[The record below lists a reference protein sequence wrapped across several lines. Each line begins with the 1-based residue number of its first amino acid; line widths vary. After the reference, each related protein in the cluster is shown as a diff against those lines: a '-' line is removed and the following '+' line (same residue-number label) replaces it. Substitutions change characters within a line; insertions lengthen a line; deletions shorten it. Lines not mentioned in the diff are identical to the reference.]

1 MMKSALPNRKP
12 TVERRKANRQ
22 CRVPASET
30 PAILEAAPVPP
41 ESQEAMEPVGYDFG
55 LKRRSFVQI
64 LGAGLLLAVSAGPA
78 LAQRARGR
86 GGPRVRNIA
95 ARVHL
100 GKDGTITVMTGKV
113 EAGQGARAELT
124 EAAAEELRVPVDHVR
139 LVMADT
145 SLVPDDGLTAG
156 SGSTPRTVPA
166 VRQGAAAARELLV
179 EFAAKRWGVDHTSIE
194 VRDGKAIH
202 PTVKQ
207 PLAYADLAADD
218 EAAKGLQ
225 EAIPADVRLTPVK
238 DWQVLG
244 KPTTRPNARDIV
256 TGDHQYPSDISRAG
270 MLYGKVLRAPAYGAK
285 LTSIDLAPAQS
296 MKDVVV
302 VRDEEFVGVAAPT
315 TFEAAAALEA
325 VEKTAKWELAPHP
338 SSKGLFEY
346 LKQHVRGGLPPNPFA
361 EELTRAKQALH
372 QTYQVAYVQHSPLE
386 PRAAVAEWQEGK
398 LTVWTGTQ
406 NPFGCRGELARAFHL
421 DEEGVRVVVPDFG
434 SGFGGKHTGEA
445 GIEAARLARAAG
457 RPVSLRWTRR
467 EEFTW
472 AYFRPAALIEIEAG
486 LDEQGR
492 LSSWHFVNVNSGG
505 AGIETPYRGGKSR
518 SQFVGSEAP
527 LRHGSYRALAAT
539 ANHFARES
547 FMDELAAAAH
557 AEPLQFR
564 LAHLENPRLR
574 AVLEAAAQRFG
585 WADAVKKKDP
595 NVGVGLA
602 CGTEKGSYVAAC
614 AEVEISQK
622 DRKIAVRRVCEAF
635 ECGAILN
642 PSNLL
647 SQVQGAIIMGLGPA
661 LREEMVF
668 ENGEMLNPAFRRY
681 QVPRFADVP
690 QLDVHLLNRPDLD
703 SVGAGETPIV
713 AIAPAIGNAV
723 FQATGVRLRAMPLQL
738 PAVS

>member
-1 MMKSALPNRKP
+1 MKTTLPIRELN
-12 TVERRKANRQ
+12 A
-22 CRVPASET
+22 
-30 PAILEAAPVPP
+30 
-41 ESQEAMEPVGYDFG
+41 ESQNAAGQTHPPGHVHDLPKAVGVPTEAEESMEPVGYDFG
-55 LKRRSFVQI
+55 LKRRSFVQL
-64 LGAGLLLAVSAGPA
+64 LGAGVLLAVSAGPV

-100 GKDGTITVMTGKV
+100 GTDGTITVLTGKV
-113 EAGQGARAELT
+113 EAGQGARAELS
-124 EAAAEELRVPVDHVR
+124 EAAAEELRIPVDRLR

-145 SLVPDDGLTAG
+145 SLVPDDGITAG
-156 SGSTPRTVPA
+156 SGSTPRTVPS

-179 EFAAKRWGVDHTSIE
+179 DFAAKRWGVDRGTIE
-194 VRDGKAIH
+194 VRDGKATH
-202 PTVKQ
+202 PTIKQ
-207 PLAYADLAADD
+207 PLSYGDLASDE

-225 EAIPADVRLTPVK
+225 ETIPADVRLTPVK

-244 KPTTRPNARDIV
+244 KATARPNARDIV
-256 TGDHQYPSDISRAG
+256 TGAHQYPSDISRPG
-270 MLYGKVLRAPAYGAK
+270 MLYGKVLRAPAYGTK
-285 LTSIDLAPAQS
+285 LTSIDLAPAQA

-302 VRDEEFVGVAAPT
+302 VRDEQFVGVAAPT
-315 TFEAAAALEA
+315 TFQAQAALEA
-325 VEKTAKWELAPHP
+325 LEKTTKWEHSPHP
-338 SSKGLFEY
+338 SSKDLFEY
-346 LKQHVRGGLPPNPFA
+346 LRQHVRGGLPSNPFA
-361 EELTRAKQALH
+361 EDLAKAKQALR

-386 PRAAVAEWQEGK
+386 PRAAVAEWQDGK

-421 DEEGVRVVVPDFG
+421 DDEHVRVIVPDFG

-445 GIEAARLARAAG
+445 GVEAARLAQAAS
-457 RPVSLRWTRR
+457 RPVSLRWTRA

-492 LSSWHFVNVNSGG
+492 LSCWHFVNVNSGG
-505 AGIETPYRGGKSR
+505 AGIETPYRAGKSR

-547 FMDELAAAAH
+547 FMDELATAAQAD
-557 AEPLQFR
+557 PLDFR
-564 LAHLENPRLR
+564 LAHLENQRLR
-574 AVLEAAAQRFG
+574 AVLQAAAQRFG
-585 WADAVKKKDP
+585 WTEAAKKKDP

-614 AEVEISQK
+614 AEIEISPK
-622 DRKIAVRRVCEAF
+622 DRKLSVRRVCEAF

-661 LREEMVF
+661 LREEMAF
-668 ENGEMLNPAFRRY
+668 ENGEMLNAGFRRY

-690 QLDVHLLNRPDLD
+690 QLDVQLLNRPDLD
-703 SVGAGETPIV
+703 PAGAGETPIV

-723 FQATGVRLRAMPLQL
+723 FHATGVRLRSMPLRL